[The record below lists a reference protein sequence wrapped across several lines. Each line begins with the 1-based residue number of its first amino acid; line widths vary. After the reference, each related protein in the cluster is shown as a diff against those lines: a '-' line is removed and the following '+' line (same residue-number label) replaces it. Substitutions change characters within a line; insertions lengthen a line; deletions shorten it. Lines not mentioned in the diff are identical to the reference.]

1 MFRQRCCPPSVLPG
15 ISMYRGFGKGDAG
28 QMIKTKTVCDR
39 CGKEIKG
46 FPRLKIW
53 RVRQKII
60 RVFIFFSPSVYD
72 YIDEKIE
79 LCSNCRKEFNN
90 WMDGKK
96 DGK

>member
-1 MFRQRCCPPSVLPG
+1 
-15 ISMYRGFGKGDAG
+15 
-28 QMIKTKTVCDR
+28 MIKTKTVCDR

-53 RVRQKII
+53 KVRQKIKK
-60 RVFIFFSPSVYD
+60 
-72 YIDEKIE
+72 KIE